1 MALQMFNFNS
11 TMFNGNRYLAFLYH
25 TLAVQGFHIRAKV
38 DFFNDPYYEKANLE
52 GLL

>member
-11 TMFNGNRYLAFLYH
+11 PMFNGNRYLAFLYH
-25 TLAVQGFHIRAKV
+25 TSVVQIRAKV
-38 DFFNDPYYEKANLE
+38 DSFNDPYYEKANLE